1 MQVTVIIV
9 NYNSNDFLE
18 RCVEGLLAQTFKDF
32 RAVIVDNG
40 SEDCS
45 IEKLGTLPDSFE
57 VIRNGE
63 NLGFARANNLA
74 AQQSQ
79 SEWIATLNPDAIPE
93 PDWLQQL
100 VAATRRHPRAVMFGS
115 TQISGRSPSVLDG
128 TGDVYHAY
136 GVAWRANIDRP
147 VASVPAKGE
156 TFGPCAA
163 ATLYRRE
170 EFLTAGG
177 FDEHFYCYCED
188 IDLAFRLRLQGHWC
202 VQIPCAVV
210 RHFGSAITGKRS
222 DFTMYYSTRNRY
234 WTFIKNM
241 PGPLLVPI
249 LPFHLVIH
257 AAFILRALMNGY
269 GRAVLRATRDMLM
282 GIQPILD
289 ARRTIQKSRRISA
302 SAVAAML
309 TWFPLKL
316 LTRGADTRP
325 AAD

>member
-1 MQVTVIIV
+1 
-9 NYNSNDFLE
+9 
-18 RCVEGLLAQTFKDF
+18 
-32 RAVIVDNG
+32 
-40 SEDCS
+40 
-45 IEKLGTLPDSFE
+45 
-57 VIRNGE
+57 
-63 NLGFARANNLA
+63 
-74 AQQSQ
+74 
-79 SEWIATLNPDAIPE
+79 
-93 PDWLQQL
+93 
-100 VAATRRHPRAVMFGS
+100 
-115 TQISGRSPSVLDG
+115 
-128 TGDVYHAY
+128 
-136 GVAWRANIDRP
+136 
-147 VASVPAKGE
+147 
-156 TFGPCAA
+156 
-163 ATLYRRE
+163 
-170 EFLTAGG
+170 
-177 FDEHFYCYCED
+177 
-188 IDLAFRLRLQGHWC
+188 
-202 VQIPCAVV
+202 
-210 RHFGSAITGKRS
+210 
-222 DFTMYYSTRNRY
+222 MYYSTRNRY